1 MKNVRIFAIL
11 FFLLIV
17 ISLLSLFAS
26 IPLPS
31 LPVVIQLRLPRLIL
45 AIFAGAA
52 LGIVGSAFQGIL
64 RNPLADPYIIGVS
77 GGACLGGTVSIL
89 AGIQPIQVFAFAGAV
104 VTIFVVERLATI
116 SGRLER
122 EALLL
127 AGVVCGTLASS
138 LVMLFMTI
146 GGKSLNEMIY
156 LLMGWLG
163 VIWDKKLLIG
173 FIISAVIVAIA
184 SFIIWLRSKELN
196 ILSLGEEEAISIG
209 VDVER
214 LKREIFI
221 LGSVIVGLVVSMC
234 GAIAFIGLM
243 VPHITRR
250 LLGPDHRILIPGS
263 AIMGA
268 VLLVLS
274 DMFARG
280 IAVYE
285 LPVGVITSIFG
296 VPFFLYLLR
305 RG

>member
-1 MKNVRIFAIL
+1 MKNIRIFLI
-11 FFLLIV
+11 FFSLLIL
-17 ISLLSLFAS
+17 ISLVSLFVGIS
-26 IPLPS
+26 LPS
-31 LPVVIQLRLPRLIL
+31 LSIVTQLRLPRLVL

-52 LGIVGSAFQGIL
+52 LGVVGSAFQGIL

-89 AGIQPIQVFAFAGAV
+89 FGLQPIQIFAFAGALI
-104 VTIFVVERLATI
+104 TIFVVEKLATI

-127 AGVVCGTLASS
+127 SGVVCGTLASS

-146 GGKSLNEMIY
+146 GGRSLDEMIY

-163 VIWDKKLLIG
+163 VIWDKTLLIG
-173 FIISAVIVAIA
+173 FIISATVVAVA
-184 SFIIWLRSKELN
+184 SFIIWLRSEELN

-214 LKREIFI
+214 LKREVFI

-234 GAIAFIGLM
+234 GAIGFIGLM
-243 VPHITRR
+243 VPHITRL
-250 LLGPDHRILIPGS
+250 LLGPDHRVLIPGS
-263 AIMGA
+263 AIVGA
-268 VLLVLS
+268 FLLVLS

>member
-1 MKNVRIFAIL
+1 
-11 FFLLIV
+11 
-17 ISLLSLFAS
+17 
-26 IPLPS
+26 
-31 LPVVIQLRLPRLIL
+31 LRLPRLIL
-45 AIFAGAA
+45 AIFAGGA
-52 LGIVGSAFQGIL
+52 LGIVGSAFQGML

-77 GGACLGGTVSIL
+77 GGACLGGTVAIL
-89 AGIQPIQVFAFAGAV
+89 SGLRPIQIFAFAGAL
-104 VTIFVVERLATI
+104 VTIFVVEKLATI
-116 SGRLER
+116 AGRLER

-127 AGVVCGTLASS
+127 SGVVCGTLAAS

-146 GGKSLNEMIY
+146 GGRSLDEMIY

-173 FIISAVIVAIA
+173 FVVSAVIVTIA
-184 SFIIWLRSKELN
+184 SFIIWLRSQELN
-196 ILSLGEEEAISIG
+196 ILSLGEEEAVSIG

-234 GAIAFIGLM
+234 GAIGFIGLI
-243 VPHITRR
+243 VPHITRL
-250 LLGPDHRILIPGS
+250 LLGPNHRILIPGS

-268 VLLVLS
+268 ILLVFS
-274 DMFARG
+274 DMVARG

>member
-1 MKNVRIFAIL
+1 MRNICIFLIL
-11 FFLLIV
+11 FSLLIL
-17 ISLLSLFAS
+17 ISLVSLFAGIS
-26 IPLPS
+26 LPS
-31 LPVVIQLRLPRLIL
+31 LSIITQLRLPRLIL
-45 AIFAGAA
+45 AIFAGGA
-52 LGIVGSAFQGIL
+52 LGIVGSAFQGML

-77 GGACLGGTVSIL
+77 GGACLGATVAIL
-89 AGIQPIQVFAFAGAV
+89 SGLGPIQIFAFAGAL
-104 VTIFVVERLATI
+104 VTIFIVEKLATI

-127 AGVVCGTLASS
+127 SGVVCGTLASS

-146 GGKSLNEMIY
+146 GGRSLDEMIY

-173 FIISAVIVAIA
+173 FVISAVIVTIA
-184 SFIIWLRSKELN
+184 SFIIWFRSQELN

-234 GAIAFIGLM
+234 GAIGFIGLI
-243 VPHITRR
+243 VPHITRL

>member
-280 IAVYE
+280 MAVYE

>member
-1 MKNVRIFAIL
+1 MKNIRIFLI
-11 FFLLIV
+11 FFSLLIL
-17 ISLLSLFAS
+17 ISLVSLFVGIS
-26 IPLPS
+26 LPS
-31 LPVVIQLRLPRLIL
+31 LSIVTQLRLPRLVL

-52 LGIVGSAFQGIL
+52 LGVVGSAFQGIL

-77 GGACLGGTVSIL
+77 GGACLGGTVSIVFGL
-89 AGIQPIQVFAFAGAV
+89 QPIQIFAFAGALI
-104 VTIFVVERLATI
+104 TIFVVEKLATI

-127 AGVVCGTLASS
+127 SGVVCGTLASS

-146 GGKSLNEMIY
+146 GGRSLDEMIY

-163 VIWDKKLLIG
+163 VIWDKTLLIG
-173 FIISAVIVAIA
+173 FIISATVVAVA
-184 SFIIWLRSKELN
+184 SFIIWLRSEELN

-214 LKREIFI
+214 LKREVFI

-234 GAIAFIGLM
+234 GAIGFIGLM
-243 VPHITRR
+243 VPHITRL
-250 LLGPDHRILIPGS
+250 LLGPDHRVLIPGS
-263 AIMGA
+263 AIVGA
-268 VLLVLS
+268 FLLVLS

>member
-1 MKNVRIFAIL
+1 MKKIRIFLI
-11 FFLLIV
+11 FFSLLIL
-17 ISLLSLFAS
+17 ISLVSLFVGIS
-26 IPLPS
+26 LPS
-31 LPVVIQLRLPRLIL
+31 LSIVTQLRLPRLVL

-52 LGIVGSAFQGIL
+52 LGVVGSAFQGIL

-89 AGIQPIQVFAFAGAV
+89 FGLQPIQIFAFAGALI
-104 VTIFVVERLATI
+104 TIFVVEKLATI

-127 AGVVCGTLASS
+127 SGVVCGTLASS

-146 GGKSLNEMIY
+146 GGRSLDEMIY

-163 VIWDKKLLIG
+163 VIWDKTLLIG
-173 FIISAVIVAIA
+173 FIISATVVAVA
-184 SFIIWLRSKELN
+184 SFIIWLRSEELN

-214 LKREIFI
+214 LKREVFI

-234 GAIAFIGLM
+234 GAIGFIGLM
-243 VPHITRR
+243 VPHITRL
-250 LLGPDHRILIPGS
+250 LLGPDHRVLIPGS
-263 AIMGA
+263 AIVGA
-268 VLLVLS
+268 FLLVLS

>member
-1 MKNVRIFAIL
+1 MKNIRIFLIL
-11 FFLLIV
+11 FSLLIL
-17 ISLLSLFAS
+17 ISLVSLFVGIS
-26 IPLPS
+26 LPS
-31 LPVVIQLRLPRLIL
+31 LSIVTQLRLPRLVL

-52 LGIVGSAFQGIL
+52 LGVVGSAFQGIL

-89 AGIQPIQVFAFAGAV
+89 FGLQPIQIFAFAGALI
-104 VTIFVVERLATI
+104 TIFIVEKLATI

-127 AGVVCGTLASS
+127 SGVVCGTLASS

-146 GGKSLNEMIY
+146 GGRSLNEMIY

-163 VIWDKKLLIG
+163 VIWDKTLLIG
-173 FIISAVIVAIA
+173 FIISAAVVAVA
-184 SFIIWLRSKELN
+184 SFIIWHRSEELN
-196 ILSLGEEEAISIG
+196 ILSLGEEEATSIG

-214 LKREIFI
+214 LKREVFV

-234 GAIAFIGLM
+234 GAIGFIGLM
-243 VPHITRR
+243 VPHITRL
-250 LLGPDHRILIPGS
+250 LLGPDHRVLIPGS

-268 VLLVLS
+268 FILVLS

>member
-184 SFIIWLRSKELN
+184 SFVIWLRSKELN
-196 ILSLGEEEAISIG
+196 VLSLGEEEAISIG

-221 LGSVIVGLVVSMC
+221 LGSVIVGLVVSIC

>member
-1 MKNVRIFAIL
+1 MRNIRTFLIL
-11 FFLLIV
+11 FSLLIC
-17 ISLLSLFAS
+17 ISLISLFAS
-26 IPLPS
+26 TSLPS
-31 LPVVIQLRLPRLIL
+31 FSIVTQLRLPRLIL
-45 AIFAGAA
+45 AIFAGGA
-52 LGIVGSAFQGIL
+52 LGIVGSAFQGML

-77 GGACLGGTVSIL
+77 GGACLGATVAIL
-89 AGIQPIQVFAFAGAV
+89 AGLRPVQIFAFAGAL
-104 VTIFVVERLATI
+104 VTIFVVEKLATI
-116 SGRLER
+116 AGRLER

-127 AGVVCGTLASS
+127 SGVVCGTLASS

-146 GGKSLNEMIY
+146 GGRSLDEMIY

-173 FIISAVIVAIA
+173 FVVSAIIVTIA
-184 SFIIWLRSKELN
+184 SFIIWLRSQELN

-209 VDVER
+209 VDVEC

-234 GAIAFIGLM
+234 GAIGFIGLM
-243 VPHITRR
+243 VPHITRL

-268 VLLVLS
+268 ILLVFS
-274 DMFARG
+274 DMVARG

-285 LPVGVITSIFG
+285 LPVGVVTSIFG

-305 RG
+305 RT